1 MNKTMPALLALLA
14 ALMAG
19 PAAAVMYRC
28 GNAFQDRPCE
38 DSSQQQTIKPGRGAA
53 SPAPAASRPA
63 RKPASP
69 AAADPA
75 PVPRPAASS

>member
-1 MNKTMPALLALLA
+1 MKKTLPILLTALA
-14 ALMAG
+14 AFSTA
-19 PAAAVMYRC
+19 PATAAMYRC

-63 RKPASP
+63 PKPASP
-69 AAADPA
+69 AVADPA
-75 PVPRPAASS
+75 PVPRPAASR